1 LWLKDVQIKRDGRL
15 GLRVAIH
22 HESGRVKLLRVQL
35 SDTTTCARL
44 VCAPSGVTL
53 ETVGN
58 GASL

>member
-1 LWLKDVQIKRDGRL
+1 MKDVLIKRDVRL

-22 HESGRVKLLRVQL
+22 LESGRVKLLRVQL
-35 SDTTTCARL
+35 TDTTICARL